1 MSDPFFG
8 QETGTAKDH
17 DSIVQD
23 LNTKESKDKTSNL
36 TPMLHQYKDIKS
48 QYPDA
53 ILFFHIGDFYE
64 MFLDDAEIASR
75 ILEITLT
82 SRNRHAE
89 KKIPMC
95 GIPVHAAE
103 NYLTRL
109 VQSGHRVAIC
119 EQVEDPKKAKGL
131 VRREVVRVVTPGLI
145 TAEGSI
151 GAKANNFLVS
161 IKPGGN
167 RDPWGLSYLDI
178 STGEFRVTEL
188 SGERE
193 VLAEL
198 FRLEPAELLLPE
210 NQKESPLVAQVRQ
223 AIPEAFLSFR
233 PDLWWQNDRGT
244 LGLKRH
250 LKTLSLDGFGLTE
263 FSSGIGTAGALLS
276 YTLETQKE
284 EASHINCLTPYHL
297 SDYLIIDEATKRNLE
312 LLANSLDHGR
322 HGTLLEVLDLTVTPM
337 GGRLLKKWVLYPLR
351 DLSKIRNRLSAVEIL
366 KRDPSAR
373 KALVKV
379 LRQVH
384 DLERLVA
391 RTVLGTANAR
401 DLLALKESITQI
413 PEIKKRL
420 EGLIEDIPEEAQE
433 GKFLREICSDL
444 DPLQD
449 IAGLIDSSIRD
460 DCSVHLREGRLIKE
474 GFNPELDELIHIQRD
489 GRSFIAGIEAKERER
504 TKIPSL
510 KVGFNKV
517 FGYYLEISKARTFE
531 IPDDYIRK
539 QTLVSAERYITPELK
554 EMESKILTAQ
564 ETRLTLEYEIF
575 QDIRHQIAAAGPRIQ
590 ETAAAM
596 ARLDCLSSFA
606 EVADRYRYVRPEL
619 DQGQEISICQ
629 GRHPVLEYALKE
641 GFVPND
647 IELNHQNSQLLII
660 TGPNM
665 AGKSTVLRQTALIVF
680 MAQMGSFVPAKAA
693 KIGIVD
699 QIFTRVGAT
708 DYLTRGQS
716 TFMVEMN
723 ETANI
728 LHNATSRS
736 LVILDE
742 IGRGTSTYDGLAIAW
757 AVAEH
762 LLHKDKEGVK
772 TLFAT
777 HYHEL
782 TDLAKRHQKVRNMHM
797 AIKEWEGQIVFLRRL
812 VDGAASRSYG
822 IQVAALAGVPGPV
835 IEKAKEI
842 LGKIEKKASNNKKA
856 DSVNRTRPKEYLAQ
870 MPLPL
875 VIDQGAEL
883 RQMLSS
889 VDINNITPIEAL
901 NYLSKLKS
909 MAEKSKK

>member
-1 MSDPFFG
+1 
-8 QETGTAKDH
+8 
-17 DSIVQD
+17 VQN
-23 LNTKESKDKTSNL
+23 LNIKEIKNKTSNL
-36 TPMLHQYKDIKS
+36 TPMLQQYKDIKS

-75 ILEITLT
+75 TLEITLT
-82 SRNRHAE
+82 SRNRHKE

-131 VRREVVRVVTPGLI
+131 VRRQVVRVVTPGLI

-161 IKPGGN
+161 IKPQVEN
-167 RDPWGLSYLDI
+167 RNPWGLSYLDI

-188 SGERE
+188 PGERE

-198 FRLEPAELLLPE
+198 FRLEPAEVLLPE
-210 NQKESPLVAQVRQ
+210 GQKESLLVSQVKQ
-223 AIPEAFLSFR
+223 AIPDAFLSFR
-233 PDLWWQNDRGT
+233 PDLWWQNNRGT
-244 LGLKRH
+244 SDIKRH
-250 LKTLSLDGFGLTE
+250 LKTLSLDGFGLAG
-263 FSSGIGTAGALLS
+263 FSSGIGAAGALLS
-276 YTLETQKE
+276 YTVETQKGE
-284 EASHINCLTPYHL
+284 TSHINCLTPYHL

-337 GGRLLKKWVLYPLR
+337 GGRLLKKWILYPLR
-351 DLSKIRNRLSAVEIL
+351 DLSKIEDRLSAVEVL
-366 KRDPSAR
+366 KEDPPAR
-373 KALVKV
+373 KGLVKE
-379 LRQVH
+379 LRQVY

-401 DLLALKESITQI
+401 DLLAIKESITRI
-413 PEIKKRL
+413 PRIKKGL
-420 EGLIEDIPEEAQE
+420 EGLIGDIPEEAQE
-433 GKFLREICSDL
+433 GKLLKEIFSALDL
-444 DPLQD
+444 LQD
-449 IAGLIDSSIRD
+449 IAGLIGRSIRD
-460 DCSVHLREGRLIKE
+460 DCPIHLREGRLIKE
-474 GFNPELDELIHIQRD
+474 GFSPELDEFIHIQRD
-489 GRSFIAGIEAKERER
+489 GRSFIAGIEAKERKR
-504 TKIPSL
+504 TNIPSL
-510 KVGFNKV
+510 KVGFNRV
-517 FGYYLEISKARTFE
+517 FGYYLEVSKARAFE

-564 ETRLTLEYEIF
+564 ESRLALEYKLF
-575 QDIRHQIAAAGPRIQ
+575 QDIRHQVAAAGPRIQ

-596 ARLDCLSSFA
+596 ARLDCLSSLA
-606 EVADRYRYVRPEL
+606 EAAERYRYVRPKL
-619 DQGQEISICQ
+619 DQGQRISIRQ
-629 GRHPVLEYALKE
+629 GRHPVLEYVLNE

-647 IELNHQNSQLLII
+647 IDLNHQDSQLLII

-680 MAQMGSFVPAKAA
+680 MAQMGSFVPAEATQ
-693 KIGIVD
+693 IGIVD

-762 LLHKDKEGVK
+762 LLYKDKRGVK

-782 TDLAKRHQKVRNMHM
+782 TKLAKRHHRVRNMHI
-797 AIKEWEGQIVFLRRL
+797 AVKEWEDQIVFLRSL

-822 IQVAALAGVPGPV
+822 IQVAALAGVPEPV
-835 IEKAKEI
+835 IKKAREILKEI
-842 LGKIEKKASNNKKA
+842 ERKASNSRGKVPANSINK
-856 DSVNRTRPKEYLAQ
+856 VRPRQYLAQ

-875 VIDQGAEL
+875 VIDQGAEFRERL
-883 RQMLSS
+883 LSI
-889 VDINNITPIEAL
+889 DINHMTPLEAL
-901 NYLSKLKS
+901 NYLSELKS
-909 MAEKSKK
+909 IAEKGQK